1 MVQLRSKTLTSYLI
15 RLRFAER
22 LISND
27 KFLIT
32 DFVELDKAG
41 GFQTIESVKITS
53 KPLRPE
59 IITDIDTILIKIPQM
74 LAKNKNIE

>member
-1 MVQLRSKTLTSYLI
+1 MVQLRSKTLTSYFI

-74 LAKNKNIE
+74 LAKDKNIE

>member
-1 MVQLRSKTLTSYLI
+1 MVQLRSKTLTSYFI

-41 GFQTIESVKITS
+41 VFQTIESVKITS

>member
-1 MVQLRSKTLTSYLI
+1 MVQLRSKTLTSYFI